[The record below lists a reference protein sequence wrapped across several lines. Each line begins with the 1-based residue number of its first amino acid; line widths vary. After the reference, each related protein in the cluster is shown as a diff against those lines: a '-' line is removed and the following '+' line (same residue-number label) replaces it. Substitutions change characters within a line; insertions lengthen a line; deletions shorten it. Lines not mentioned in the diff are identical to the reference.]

1 MDLLDIV
8 VDEMY
13 FERPLPAP
21 AAALIT
27 QASDLY
33 AEDPDAAEQRLMRA
47 QILAAD
53 HLTVLV
59 ALYRF
64 FFYRHRC
71 ADALDVAERCIAVA
85 ARELGIDTDWR
96 RLDEARFGHAVQQSM
111 PLTRFL
117 LMALKGTGY
126 LLLRL
131 SRPAEA
137 RERLAKVVQFD
148 RKDRLGAA
156 ALLRWAEDAVGRD
169 EAATHGDKVRWIRGA
184 AKFNSPEAE
193 SS

>member
-21 AAALIT
+21 VATLIEQAA
-27 QASDLY
+27 DLY
-33 AEDPDAAEQRLMRA
+33 AEDPDAAEQQLMRA
-47 QILAAD
+47 QLLMPD

-71 ADALDVAERCIAVA
+71 EAALEVAERCIVVA

-96 RLDEARFGHAVQQSM
+96 RFDNARFGHAVQQSM

-117 LMALKGTGY
+117 LMALKGAGY

-131 SRPAEA
+131 DRPAEA
-137 RERLAKVVQFD
+137 RERLAKAVEFD
-148 RKDRLGAA
+148 SKDRLGAA
-156 ALLRWAEDAVGRD
+156 VLLRWAEDAVGRD
-169 EAATHGDKVRWIRGA
+169 EAAAHGEKVRWIRGA
-184 AKFNSPEAE
+184 AKSDSPEAE

>member
-21 AAALIT
+21 VAALIE

-33 AEDPDAAEQRLMRA
+33 GEDADAAEQCLLRA
-47 QILAAD
+47 QSLAPD
-53 HLTVLV
+53 DLTVLV

-71 ADALDVAERCIAVA
+71 EAALDVAERCIVIT
-85 ARELGIDTDWR
+85 ARELGIDEDWR
-96 RLDEARFGHAVQQSM
+96 LLDDARFGHAVQQSM

-117 LMALKGTGY
+117 LMALKGAGY

-131 SRPAEA
+131 DRPADA
-137 RERLAKVVQFD
+137 RERLAKAVAFD
-148 RKDRLGAA
+148 SKDRLGAA
-156 ALLRWAEDAVGRD
+156 VLLRWAEDAVARD
-169 EAATHGDKVRWIRGA
+169 EAAAHGGKVRWIRA
-184 AKFNSPEAE
+184 ASQPEPR
-193 SS
+193 